1 MGKNLLVGVGGRARN
16 VKALYVGVGGKA
28 RKVKKVYIGVGGRA
42 RLVYQSYIYVTG
54 ISLSKVGTTSD
65 KKGGLAIVTA
75 NITPSNAQNKTL
87 IWTLSSPYFG
97 FFEHKTDN
105 GSYYSILADSK
116 GNSLNNLTGTSQII
130 SANLFKCKE
139 LTASKISTTLTVKSA
154 DGNASK
160 AMTFTASRTRDSDGD
175 YWYKLDW

>member
-1 MGKNLLVGVGGRARN
+1 MAKN
-16 VKALYVGVGGKA
+16 LYVGVGGKA
-28 RKVKKVYIGVGGRA
+28 RKMKAAYIGISGKARKIKKIYVGVGGKA

-87 IWTLSSPYFG
+87 IWTLSSPYFA
-97 FFEHKTDN
+97 FFEHKTDD
-105 GSYYSILADSK
+105 GSYYSMLVDSK
-116 GNSLNNLTGTSQII
+116 DNSLNNLTGTSQII
-130 SANLFKCKE
+130 STNMFKCKE

-160 AMTFTASRTRDSDGD
+160 TMTFTASRLRSSDGD
-175 YWYKLDW
+175 YWYMLDW

>member
-1 MGKNLLVGVGGRARN
+1 MAKN
-16 VKALYVGVGGKA
+16 LYVGVGGKA
-28 RKVKKVYIGVGGRA
+28 RKRKAAYIGISGKARKIKKIYVGVGGKA

-54 ISLSKVGTTSD
+54 ISLSKVGTSPD

-87 IWTLSSPYFG
+87 IWTLSSPYFA

-116 GNSLNNLTGTSQII
+116 GNRLNNLTGTSQVI
-130 SANLFKCKE
+130 SAYVLDDENI
-139 LTASKISTTLTVKSA
+139 TASKISTTLTVKSA

-160 AMTFTASRTRDSDGD
+160 TMTFTASRVRDSDGY